1 MYTVVIL
8 SIIIL
13 SEQWFYTNNKLYHLL
28 LIETVSVFKILN
40 CGFLFNI
47 GPAGSAGPVPSP
59 LIIYA
64 TFVTAV

>member
-1 MYTVVIL
+1 MYTVVIF
-8 SIIIL
+8 SIVIL

-28 LIETVSVFKILN
+28 IETVSIFKILN

-47 GPAGSAGPVPSP
+47 SPAGSAGPIPSP